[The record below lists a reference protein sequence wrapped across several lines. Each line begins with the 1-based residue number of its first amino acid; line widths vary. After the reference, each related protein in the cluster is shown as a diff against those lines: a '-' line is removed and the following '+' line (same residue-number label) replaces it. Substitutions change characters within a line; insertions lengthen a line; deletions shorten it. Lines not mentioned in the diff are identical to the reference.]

1 MWIPD
6 LDRSEFVSN
15 IPYIYMYT
23 MRGSKVIN
31 VSGLNPVYV
40 LILKCQTTR
49 NNFIS
54 IQARWVREY
63 LYRFEPLTK
72 SRSFPRFTGLSHHTS
87 SAVRSGE
94 NAKSN

>member
-23 MRGSKVIN
+23 MRGSKVIDI
-31 VSGLNPVYV
+31 SGLNPVC
-40 LILKCQTTR
+40 IRMLKCQTTR
-49 NNFIS
+49 DNFIS

-63 LYRFEPLTK
+63 LSRLEPLT
-72 SRSFPRFTGLSHHTS
+72 
-87 SAVRSGE
+87 
-94 NAKSN
+94 